1 MVQTE
6 RVVSVAASPEV
17 VWSVVSD
24 VERWPE
30 WHPACDEVRLL
41 DSGPLRVGSRA
52 VVRQPKLPVMTWEVT
67 WLDPAA
73 GFVWVARAPGALTIG
88 GHYVTPA
95 DEGTTL
101 RLALDQLGP
110 LGSLVGMAMRGL
122 TGRYVAMEAEGI
134 KQRSEAKTETA
145 R

>member
-6 RVVSVAASPEV
+6 RAVSVAASPEV

-41 DSGPLRVGSRA
+41 DGGPLRVGSRA
-52 VVRQPKLPVMTWEVT
+52 VVRQPKLPVMTWQVT
-67 WLDPAA
+67 WLEPAA
-73 GFVWVARAPGALTIG
+73 GFIWVARAPGALTIG
-88 GHYVTPA
+88 EHHVTPTG
-95 DEGTTL
+95 EGTTL
-101 RLALDQLGP
+101 RLVLDQGGP
-110 LGSLVGMAMRGL
+110 LGSLVGLAMRGL
-122 TGRYVAMEAEGI
+122 TGRYVTMEAEGI
-134 KQRSEAKTETA
+134 KRRSEAQTETA